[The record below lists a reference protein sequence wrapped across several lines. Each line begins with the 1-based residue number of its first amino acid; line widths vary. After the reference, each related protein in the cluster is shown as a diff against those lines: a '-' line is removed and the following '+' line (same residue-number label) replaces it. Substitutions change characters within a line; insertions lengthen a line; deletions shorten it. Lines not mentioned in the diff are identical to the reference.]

1 MRRHT
6 ATPPLDLASFAQA
19 LARPG
24 SDTRIWNSY
33 GLVMRGDDQPVEYDD
48 EGCQMMVNVELMP
61 SQIPIRCRV
70 GGAFAGDGEGEWSP
84 LVEGDE
90 VLVFIPSG
98 NPRGGGVI
106 GPRLNNSKDKVPKD
120 VLGQDS
126 TKNGFAFRRRVT
138 PVVEEHQGPYYIR
151 TVVGLSYAMIGLD
164 DVGNV
169 SLRGADGEMLQLSAD
184 ALMYQGPSGP
194 GSPPRHVLQLLHSED
209 TFLLQAGDAYMQLSG
224 SRATHEV
231 NLITVPGPMAIGT
244 ATNAPQEHVATTEAV
259 LNILVTVLQG
269 MVGLMAPAVVG
280 TPPTAL
286 PAMTMDPAMAALVT
300 AAGTSSLWST
310 FPLTQAA
317 LVAAFAAATQKSAAP
332 AGLPQS
338 APGLGCAGLLAG

>member
-1 MRRHT
+1 VRRPS

-24 SDTRIWNSY
+24 SDTRIWLSY
-33 GLVMRGDDQPVEYDD
+33 GLVMRGDDTPVEYDD
-48 EGCQMMVNVELMP
+48 EAKQMFVNIELMP
-61 SQIPIRCRV
+61 SQIPVRCRV
-70 GGAFAGDGEGEWSP
+70 GASFAGDGEGEWSP
-84 LVEGDE
+84 MVEGDE

-106 GPRLNNSKDKVPKD
+106 GPRLNNSKDAFPKE
-120 VLGQDS
+120 VIGQDA

-151 TVVGLSYAMIGLD
+151 TVVGLSYALIGLD

-194 GSPPRHVLQLLHSED
+194 GSPPRHVLQIQHSED
-209 TFLLQAGDAYMQLSG
+209 TFLLQVGDVYMQLSG
-224 SRATHEV
+224 SQATHEV

-244 ATNAPQEHVATTEAV
+244 ATNAPQEHVLTTEAF
-259 LNILVTVLQG
+259 LNILTAMLAA
-269 MVGLMAPAVVG
+269 MPSLLMP
-280 TPPTAL
+280 TTLSPQPTADAGL
-286 PAMTMDPAMAALVT
+286 AAIVS
-300 AAGTSSLWST
+300 AAASSGTWSA

-317 LVAAFAAATQKSAAP
+317 LVAAFAAATQKAAAP